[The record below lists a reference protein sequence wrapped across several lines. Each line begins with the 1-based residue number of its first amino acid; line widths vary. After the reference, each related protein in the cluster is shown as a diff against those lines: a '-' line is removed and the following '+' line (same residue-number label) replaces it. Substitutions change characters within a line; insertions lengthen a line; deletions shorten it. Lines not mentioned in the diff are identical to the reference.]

1 MGCFCFVS
9 FIVNFTFFSL
19 ESSGKLATKCS
30 AVFLIALSVPKIKL
44 NLKLLILGAF
54 FGPYHKHLLSLSNE
68 SMTSIA
74 YLKSFESERI
84 SYTTYSINREKGG
97 YNLTFNFCNT
107 SFCSTHII
115 FNLYIFVARRKGCDQ
130 KVGDGSNDFTIHY
143 SIISLYLGKRVKTLP
158 IS

>member
-97 YNLTFNFCNT
+97 YNLILHFVVRTLFSIYTFLWLGERAVT
-107 SFCSTHII
+107 
-115 FNLYIFVARRKGCDQ
+115 RKSVTVQ
-130 KVGDGSNDFTIHY
+130 MISLFTIQ
-143 SIISLYLGKRVKTLP
+143 
-158 IS
+158 